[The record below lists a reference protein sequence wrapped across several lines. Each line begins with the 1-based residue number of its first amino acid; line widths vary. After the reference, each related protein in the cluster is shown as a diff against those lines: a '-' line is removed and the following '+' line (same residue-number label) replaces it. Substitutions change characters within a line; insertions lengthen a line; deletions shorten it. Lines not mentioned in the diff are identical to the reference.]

1 MPKVV
6 TRMYDDVFLPTDGS
20 DAVRPVVE
28 HALSLAEPFDATVH
42 AVHVIEN
49 TDRMLPAGTLNVVSD
64 AFHERGKEAVD
75 WVAERAEERG
85 LQTTTAVR
93 RGEPVRE
100 ISTYA
105 EAANVDVVVMGTHGR
120 SGVGRMVAG
129 SVTERVMRRCSRPVL
144 AVRRGDVA
152 CEHRPV
158 AAEERAVEE

>member
-1 MPKVV
+1 
-6 TRMYDDVFLPTDGS
+6 MYQDVLVPTDGS
-20 DAVRPVVE
+20 NAVRPVVE

-42 AVHVIEN
+42 ALHVIEN
-49 TDRMLPAGTLNVVSD
+49 TDQMLPAGTLNVVSD
-64 AFHERGKEAVD
+64 SLHEAGKDAVNR
-75 WVAERAEERG
+75 VAERAEARG
-85 LQTTTAVR
+85 LRTTTAVR

-144 AVRRGDVA
+144 AVRRGDVS
-152 CEHRPV
+152 CEHRPIAV
-158 AAEERAVEE
+158 EERAVEE